1 MTFGTIFK
9 KTALSAALAL
19 ALAGSATAAV
29 TYNQDL
35 SAPSDIPG
43 LTGFQTTGAMMGGMQ
58 VVATFVEGNGSTFTE
73 SRSWAATGATS
84 GGVTGTGWS
93 LTQTGDTYAGLWS
106 FNFTNVGTTAPF
118 TLLTLSLNGNSGL
131 TLFDRYF
138 DGTAGTT
145 GSFNGTDLSF
155 TDGTISAAVT
165 YSDVVGVGGALPVE
179 DIFHQVF
186 INFREGIATSFQF
199 LQDTDNDSRFNQP
212 IPEPGTLSLLGL
224 ALAGASWRARRRQA
238 SN

>member
-1 MTFGTIFK
+1 MTLGTIFK

-29 TYNQDL
+29 TYNEDIT
-35 SAPSDIPG
+35 SPSDIPG

-58 VVATFVEGNGSTFTE
+58 VVATFIGANGAFTE
-73 SRSWAATGATS
+73 TLSWAATGAAS

-93 LTQTGDTYAGLWS
+93 LTQNGDTFASLWS
-106 FNFTNVGTTAPF
+106 LNLNVGTTAPL
-118 TLLTLSLNGNSGL
+118 TLLSLSLDGNPGL
-131 TLFDRYF
+131 TVFDRYF
-138 DGTAGTT
+138 
-145 GSFNGTDLSF
+145 NGTSGTNGSANGSDLAF
-155 TDGTISAAVT
+155 TDDTISASVL
-165 YSDVVGVGGALPVE
+165 YSDVVGIGGAAPVG
-179 DIFHQVF
+179 DIFHQVSIHF
-186 INFREGIATSFQF
+186 GDGIARSFQF